1 MATAIAMMVGGAI
14 VNAVAFTGGN
24 FLFSR
29 LGRDNTAQIEKE
41 RHDKAIEQL
50 QAAQAAWSKKRTQ
63 RLDWINAEM
72 QRERHAVE
80 TFQDVDYAM
89 QEYAKIFPQG
99 KSHKAFGTKLEVEPM
114 PQLSDFYTPSDDQQE
129 YETAFIIAGTAGLG
143 LLVYKFL

>member
-1 MATAIAMMVGGAI
+1 MLLGGAI
-14 VNAVAFTGGN
+14 VNALAFTGGN
-24 FLFSR
+24 YLFSK
-29 LGRDNTAQIEKE
+29 LGGHDGTAQIERE

-72 QRERHAVE
+72 QREKHAVE

-89 QEYAKIFPQG
+89 REYAKIFPQG
-99 KSHKAFGTKLEVEPM
+99 TKLGVEPM

>member
-1 MATAIAMMVGGAI
+1 MLLGGAI
-14 VNAVAFTGGN
+14 VNALAFTGGN
-24 FLFSR
+24 YLFSK
-29 LGRDNTAQIEKE
+29 LGHNDTAQIERE

-72 QRERHAVE
+72 QRERHAVD
-80 TFQDVDYAM
+80 TFKDVDYAM
-89 QEYAKIFPQG
+89 QEYAET
-99 KSHKAFGTKLEVEPM
+99 FGPERK

>member
-29 LGRDNTAQIEKE
+29 LGRDNTAQIERE

-72 QRERHAVE
+72 QREKHAVD
-80 TFQDVDYAM
+80 TFRDVDYAM
-89 QEYAKIFPQG
+89 QEYA
-99 KSHKAFGTKLEVEPM
+99 KAFGTKLEVEPM

>member
-14 VNAVAFTGGN
+14 VNALAFTGGN
-24 FLFSR
+24 YLFSK
-29 LGRDNTAQIEKE
+29 LGGHDDTAQIEKE

-72 QRERHAVE
+72 QRERHAVD
-80 TFQDVDYAM
+80 TFKDVDYAM
-89 QEYAKIFPQG
+89 QEYAETFRPERK
-99 KSHKAFGTKLEVEPM
+99 